1 MNTSFKAQAPVKAP
15 AKVVTYIQTV
25 FNFSAQ
31 RSRKIADA
39 LVTLSKEK
47 VVVTTAIDSFLDYA
61 KTAKDQEYADSRA
74 ANSVIALRP
83 LLEFIAKNKTF
94 EGTVAA
100 IKKFKFK
107 APKAKSRKSVP
118 KPPVSKPTSK
128 LPERVKPQKAK
139 TGKVL
144 YMAYNHNGNEL
155 MKEPASKAVADKEA
169 RLYRQVTDNASY
181 VEVYEAKV

>member
-1 MNTSFKAQAPVKAP
+1 MNTAFKAQAPVKAP

-39 LVTLSKEK
+39 LATLSKEK
-47 VVVTTAIDSFLDYA
+47 VLVTTAIDSFLAYA
-61 KTAKDQEYADSRA
+61 KTAKDQEYLDSRA
-74 ANSVIALRP
+74 SNSVIALRP

-94 EGTVAA
+94 DGTVAA

-118 KPPVSKPTSK
+118 KPPVSKTKGK
-128 LPERVKPQKAK
+128 LPVRVKPQKAK

-144 YMAYNHNGNEL
+144 YMAYNHNGTEL
-155 MKEPASKAVADKEA
+155 MKEPAYKTVASKEA
-169 RLYRQVTDNASY
+169 KVYSQATGNAAY
-181 VEVYEAKV
+181 VEVYEAKA